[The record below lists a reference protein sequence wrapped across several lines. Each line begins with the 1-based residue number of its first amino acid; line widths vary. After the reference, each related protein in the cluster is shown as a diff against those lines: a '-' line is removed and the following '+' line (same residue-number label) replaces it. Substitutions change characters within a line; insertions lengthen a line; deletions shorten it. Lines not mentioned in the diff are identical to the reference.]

1 MAPFQIQNLDHVVIR
16 VRDQNLMTKFFCEV
30 LGCSIERS
38 IDDAG
43 INQLRAG
50 ASLIDLVSIENSIQ
64 PKHGAHSDYEGHNMD
79 HFCIRIEPFD
89 EKVLLDHLQDHG
101 IKTGP
106 VEKRYGAEGLGPSIY
121 LHDPEGNRIELKGPP
136 SGA

>member
-16 VRDQNLMTKFFCEV
+16 VRDQNLMTRFFCEV

-64 PKHGAHSDYEGHNMD
+64 PKHREHSNYEDHNMD

-89 EKVLLDHLQDHG
+89 EKVLLDHL
-101 IKTGP
+101 
-106 VEKRYGAEGLGPSIY
+106 
-121 LHDPEGNRIELKGPP
+121 
-136 SGA
+136 

>member
-38 IDDAG
+38 IDDVG

-50 ASLIDLVSIENSIQ
+50 ASLIDLVNVAGSIGTKNHRDSYF
-64 PKHGAHSDYEGHNMD
+64 KGHNMD
-79 HFCIRIEPFD
+79 HFCMRIEPFD
-89 EKVLLDHLQDHG
+89 EKVLLDHLRDHG
-101 IKTGP
+101 IKPGP
-106 VEKRYGAEGLGPSIY
+106 VEQRYGAEGMGPSIY
-121 LHDPEGNRIELKGPP
+121 FNDPEGNRIELKGPP

>member
-16 VRDQNLMTKFFCEV
+16 VRDQNLMTRFFCEV

-64 PKHGAHSDYEGHNMD
+64 PKHHEHSNYEGHNMD